1 MEMYL
6 FVNGVFSAEYE
17 DSDNRLIITITLMGT
32 ISKMVFCHVEGYLS
46 SVKGWRHFRFLR
58 L

>member
-17 DSDNRLIITITLMGT
+17 DSDNRLIITITLTGT
-32 ISKMVFCHVEGYLS
+32 ISKMVFCHVEGYLF
-46 SVKGWRHFRFLR
+46 VRQRVAPF
-58 L
+58 